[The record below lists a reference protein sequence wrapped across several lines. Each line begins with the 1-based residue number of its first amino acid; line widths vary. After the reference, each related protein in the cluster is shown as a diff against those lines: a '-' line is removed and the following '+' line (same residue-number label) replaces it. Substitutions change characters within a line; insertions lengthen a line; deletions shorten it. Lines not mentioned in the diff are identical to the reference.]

1 MHHPGAFRGWQ
12 LIKRPKIQPTRTV
25 FKNLT
30 IGKKITLGFGLI
42 FGLLT
47 IVAVIAYTALG
58 VAGRRLT
65 LFADSAQETYAA
77 SSLESSMQALKL
89 AVNDFLATGS
99 AESITACETARNNLD
114 ADLANAGK
122 LIVDSERSSEISK
135 ARALLADYNAAFAEL
150 VSLQKAQ
157 STVEATVL
165 APLGKTI
172 TDGLTQMLNQAK
184 TQGDM
189 NAAFQISSALQ
200 AFYECSSLVNSFLL
214 TSEPAKARK
223 AGEAL
228 TVTLTQVQ
236 KIEKDQLEMEKLDAT
251 LKDDAKKALLT
262 TLKDASDQFKAGLDK
277 VVAGK
282 QSRDKILAERINKVA
297 PEFTATLARVKSSVH
312 DYQNDLEARTRAEQ
326 HRNEL
331 FVSTF
336 TGLGLVAG
344 IFFAWRIIRSVT
356 LPITEAAE
364 HLAAESER
372 VNQSALQVA
381 QASQSI
387 AEGASQQAAS
397 LEETSSS
404 LHEMADMTQ
413 RNSESAQ
420 DAKVLANAARETA
433 DTGAAEMVQ
442 MKSAMGAIKESS
454 VEISKI
460 IKTIDDI
467 AFQTN
472 ILALNAAV
480 EAARAGE
487 AGLGFAVVAEEVRR
501 LAQRSAEAAK
511 ETAQKISMSTE
522 KSEQGVRISEKMASN
537 LAAILEKTRQ
547 LDERIAEIAESS
559 IQQNQGIGQLN
570 NAVASMDKV
579 TQDNAALA
587 EESAA
592 ASEELKAQSEQVRIE
607 VERLMRMAHGGN
619 LPTVAHVPDKEPLN
633 FDAPAPQAKVARTNG
648 TAVHEPADEDH
659 FSDEPSSKDVLEHAG
674 N

>member
-1 MHHPGAFRGWQ
+1 MSKQ
-12 LIKRPKIQPTRTV
+12 
-25 FKNLT
+25 LT

-47 IVAVIAYTALG
+47 VVALIAYFALG

-89 AVNDFLATGS
+89 AVNDFLATGTP
-99 AESITACETARNNLD
+99 ESVAACDTARSNLD
-114 ADLANAGK
+114 ADLANAGR
-122 LIVDSERSSEISK
+122 LIVDPERSSQI
-135 ARALLADYNAAFAEL
+135 ARARDLLSQYNGAFGEL
-150 VSLQKAQ
+150 VSLQKDQA
-157 STVEATVL
+157 SVETGIL
-165 APLGKTI
+165 AP
-172 TDGLTQMLNQAK
+172 QAK
-184 TQGDM
+184 TISEGLQLLLSQAKNQGDM
-189 NAAFQISSALQ
+189 NAAFQISNALQ
-200 AFYECSSLVNSFLL
+200 AFFECSSLVNSFLL
-214 TSEPAKARK
+214 TSDPAKAKK
-223 AGEAL
+223 AGDSLAI
-228 TVTLTQVQ
+228 TVGQIQ
-236 KIEKDQLEMEKLDAT
+236 KIEKDQVEMEKLDAS
-251 LKDDAKKALLT
+251 LKDDARKALL
-262 TLKDASDQFKAGLDK
+262 ASLESSAGQFKGGLDR
-277 VVAGK
+277 VIAGK
-282 QSRDKILAERINKVA
+282 NSRDKILAERINKVA
-297 PEFTATLARVKSSVH
+297 PEFTATLAKVKGSVH
-312 DYQNDLEARTRAEQ
+312 DYQNDLEARTRLEQ
-326 HRNEL
+326 HRNEIV
-331 FVSTF
+331 VSSV
-336 TGLGLVAG
+336 TGIGLLVG
-344 IFFAWRIIRSVT
+344 MVFAWRIIRSVT
-356 LPITEAAE
+356 LPITKAAE
-364 HLAAESER
+364 HLATESEK
-372 VNQSALQVA
+372 VHQSALQVA

-404 LHEMADMTQ
+404 LHEMADMTL

-433 DTGAAEMVQ
+433 DAGAADMVQ
-442 MKSAMGAIKESS
+442 MKAAMGAIKDSS

-511 ETAQKISMSTE
+511 ETAEKISMSTD
-522 KSEQGVRISEKMASN
+522 KSEQGVKISEKMAGN
-537 LAAILEKTRQ
+537 LAAILDKTRQ

-559 IQQNQGIGQLN
+559 KQQNQGIGQLN

-592 ASEELKAQSEQVRIE
+592 ASEELKAQADEVRRE
-607 VERLMRMAHGGN
+607 VEGLMRMAHGGTIAQVEAQAETRP
-619 LPTVAHVPDKEPLN
+619 LVFEDRPLKSATQPKKPQPAAPDGDDP
-633 FDAPAPQAKVARTNG
+633 FSDAVPQAEDVA
-648 TAVHEPADEDH
+648 A
-659 FSDEPSSKDVLEHAG
+659 
-674 N
+674 